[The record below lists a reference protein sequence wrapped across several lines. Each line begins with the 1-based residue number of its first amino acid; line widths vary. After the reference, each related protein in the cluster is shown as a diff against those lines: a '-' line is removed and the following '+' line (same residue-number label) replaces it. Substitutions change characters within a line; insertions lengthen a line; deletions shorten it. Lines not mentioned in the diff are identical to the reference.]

1 LAFRGASEKVAI
13 MYSLLRLL
21 GLCACLGSVSLSAQ
35 ITEWTTTVAPGR
47 FLLEM
52 DAISLTLDKE
62 GSEKYSAFGAASTF
76 LTTGLADNWDIQVGA
91 EFFISQKYES
101 GGFTERDS
109 GIGDVYVR
117 TKYRFY
123 ENVETGAAAA
133 IIPYVKI
140 PTNSGG
146 VGNDA
151 VEGGFIVPW
160 TTKLMGGFNFNA
172 MAELDFTRNDADDG
186 YDTYWYA
193 SASLSRPLTQAVGL
207 YGEAA
212 LGKSSGTSA
221 TEGIMG
227 GGVTVALSEN
237 TWWDFA
243 VYRGISTG
251 ASDWNHVIRYNIAF

>member
-1 LAFRGASEKVAI
+1 MYKILRIFLPVTGIFAVAG
-13 MYSLLRLL
+13 LR
-21 GLCACLGSVSLSAQ
+21 AQ
-35 ITEWTTTVAPGR
+35 ITEWPTTVEPGR

-52 DAISLTLDKE
+52 DAISLTLDRE
-62 GSEKYSAFGAASTF
+62 GGDKYTAFGAASTF
-76 LTTGLADNWDIQVGA
+76 LSTGLAHNWDIQVGA
-91 EFFISQKYES
+91 ELFISQKYES

-109 GIGDVYVR
+109 GVGDIYVR

-123 ENVETGAAAA
+123 ENSETGTAAA

-151 VEGGFIVPW
+151 IEGGIIVPW
-160 TTKLMGGFNFNA
+160 TTKLAGGFDFAA
-172 MAELDFTRNDADDG
+172 MAELDLLRNDNDDG

-193 SASLSRPLTQAVGL
+193 SASLSRSLTKAVGL
-207 YGEAA
+207 YGEVA
-212 LGKSSGTSA
+212 LGKSSGASA

-227 GGVTVALSEN
+227 AGVTLAVSES

-243 VYRGISTG
+243 VYKGISSG
-251 ASDWNHVIRYNIAF
+251 AADWNHVIRFNFGF